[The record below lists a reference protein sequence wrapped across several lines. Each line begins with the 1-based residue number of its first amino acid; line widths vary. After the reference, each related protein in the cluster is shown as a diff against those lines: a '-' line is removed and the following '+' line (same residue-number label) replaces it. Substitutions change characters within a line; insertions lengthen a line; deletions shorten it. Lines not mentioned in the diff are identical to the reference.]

1 VREAAPCPR
10 CPSSY
15 GFAPGVKTHVAPHAP
30 PTPNTPHEPHTLR
43 KLFLDVL
50 TEGLAE
56 VALFACLQA
65 ERERTCADPE
75 ALRSRSEE
83 DES

>member
-1 VREAAPCPR
+1 VLGAPCPLR
-10 CPSSY
+10 PTGY
-15 GFAPGVKTHVAPHAP
+15 GFAPGVKTHAAPYAP
-30 PTPNTPHEPHTLR
+30 PPPNTPREPHTLR

-65 ERERTCADPE
+65 QRERTCADPE
-75 ALRSRSEE
+75 ALRGRSEE